1 MNPRNCQAHCR
12 CEPAPLPPEGSDV
25 IAFTVYG
32 EAKPGGSKRAFR
44 NPHTGKIAM
53 VDASG
58 KPGKD
63 WRRAV
68 AEAGAE
74 AMRGRP
80 LLQGPLV
87 VSMDFYRPRP
97 KSHYRTGQNQHL
109 LSAKAPRRPETRP
122 DLLKLARLAEDSLTG
137 IIWRDDAQIVSEFL
151 RKFYDE
157 PARLELTI
165 GHSVDD
171 P

>member
-1 MNPRNCQAHCR
+1 M
-12 CEPAPLPPEGSDV
+12 

-58 KPGKD
+58 KAGKD

-74 AMRGRP
+74 AMGNRE
-80 LLQGPLV
+80 LLREALV
-87 VSMDFYRPRP
+87 VSMIFYRPRP
-97 KSHYRTGQNQHL
+97 KAHL
-109 LSAKAPRRPETRP
+109 RVNGEVRDAAPRDPITRP
-122 DLLKLARLAEDSLTG
+122 DLLKLARSVEDAMSG
-137 IIWRDDAQIVSEFL
+137 VVYHDDSAIVSEHL
-151 RKFYDE
+151 YKCYGE
-157 PARLELTI
+157 PARVYVSIDRASDEDIVLGKPLREAA
-165 GHSVDD
+165 
-171 P
+171 